1 MGGTMITNTD
11 EVVMEVMMPPELK
24 QAIEDTAAQLGKDVN
39 KLVVVALIKAFLKGG
54 E

>member
-1 MGGTMITNTD
+1 MITNTD

-24 QAIEDTAAQLGKDVN
+24 QAIEDTAATLGKDAN
-39 KLVVVALIKAFLKGG
+39 KIVVVALIKAFLKGG